1 MWGHATRE
9 RGLSLQREAE
19 PALRLQSA
27 LEGKPCPKSRDAS
40 RRDQPTPG
48 SSRTRDRP
56 RRSHVSPQS
65 PLHASSISAQDFS
78 PRNTLQRSPEW
89 PRFSLHL
96 QQKRSPAA
104 LGVQTARRAPGR
116 GSAVRGQFPPRRLP
130 PEEPGRA
137 QEWRASAAAPPRS
150 NAFYP
155 QVYRW
160 ILNTFPSP
168 RPFLYSLKYFYWA

>member
-40 RRDQPTPG
+40 RRDQPTPVPREPG
-48 SSRTRDRP
+48 TARDGLTWVPRALCTLPPLAPRTSAQETHSKGLLSDPGSVSTSSR
-56 RRSHVSPQS
+56 SVAL
-65 PLHASSISAQDFS
+65 LHSGCRQ
-78 PRNTLQRSPEW
+78 PGGP
-89 PRFSLHL
+89 
-96 QQKRSPAA
+96 
-104 LGVQTARRAPGR
+104 PGR
-116 GSAVRGQFPPRRLP
+116 PVRGQFPPRRLP

-137 QEWRASAAAPPRS
+137 QEWRASAAAPLRS